1 MARVRFEGS
10 FPRVGKSRPGERR
23 APLSVVIVVTG
34 AELSSGRKR
43 GLAAR
48 GGFARNSRVAQSSDV
63 REVLQYIPQFRG
75 KVFLV
80 LIEAGILPEPAVA
93 ETLLDL
99 AVLEDLG
106 VKLVLGVLG
115 GDLKDLYDWTLE
127 CEIMAARVSKPIGD
141 PSAVRETLDILARG
155 QSAVVDASSTGPLDA
170 AVVDF
175 AMELGVAKVIALL
188 EEAILID
195 GAPAHAIRAADAE
208 SLACSCGGAGAELL
222 LAAAEACRRGVPRV
236 HVLNGRRQGV
246 LVDELFSNE
255 GVGTMVHADSYRMIR
270 PLREEDI
277 PELLG
282 MIGRSVRRTKLVER
296 TYEDIQSRIGDFHV
310 MTIDGNVVG
319 CVALHEYPEEGTA
332 EVACLYVKQAHEG
345 RGYGAELVGHAE
357 ETATR
362 RGIPRVFALSNRA
375 ADFFTGRLGYD
386 PATVDALPAK
396 RRAQYEASGRDS
408 LVFSKPL
415 NDPPT

>member
-1 MARVRFEGS
+1 M
-10 FPRVGKSRPGERR
+10 
-23 APLSVVIVVTG
+23 
-34 AELSSGRKR
+34 
-43 GLAAR
+43 
-48 GGFARNSRVAQSSDV
+48 AQSSDV

-80 LIEAGILPEPAVA
+80 LIEAGLLPEPAVA

-127 CEIMAARVSKPIGD
+127 CEIKAARVSRPITD
-141 PSAVRETLDILARG
+141 DMAARETLEILARG
-155 QSAVVDASSTGPLDA
+155 QSAVIDASATGPLEEP
-170 AVVDF
+170 VVEF
-175 AMELGVAKVIALL
+175 AKRIGVTKIIALL

-195 GAPAHAIRAADAE
+195 GAPVHAIRAVEAAHLVSRTDA
-208 SLACSCGGAGAELL
+208 AGAALL
-222 LAAAEACRRGVPRV
+222 LAAAEACKKGVPRV

-255 GVGTMVHADSYRMIR
+255 GVGTMVHADSYRLIR
-270 PLREEDI
+270 DLREEDI

-296 TYEDIQSRIGDFHV
+296 TYEDIQSRIADFHV
-310 MTIDGNVVG
+310 MAIDDNVVG
-319 CVALHEYPEEGTA
+319 CVALHEYAEEHCA
-332 EVACLYVKQAHEG
+332 EVACLYVKAAHEG
-345 RGYGAELVGHAE
+345 RGYGIDLVRYAEKIARE
-357 ETATR
+357 

-375 ADFFTGRLGYD
+375 AEFFTGKLSYD
-386 PATVDALPAK
+386 LATVDDLPRK
-396 RRAQYEASGRDS
+396 RREQFEASGRDS
-408 LVFSKPL
+408 GVFSRRL
-415 NDPPT
+415 DG

>member
-1 MARVRFEGS
+1 M
-10 FPRVGKSRPGERR
+10 
-23 APLSVVIVVTG
+23 
-34 AELSSGRKR
+34 
-43 GLAAR
+43 
-48 GGFARNSRVAQSSDV
+48 AQSSDV

-80 LIEAGILPEPAVA
+80 LIEAGLLPEPAVA

-115 GDLKDLYDWTLE
+115 GDLKDLFDWTLE
-127 CEIMAARVSKPIGD
+127 CEIMAARVSKPLTD
-141 PSAVRETLDILARG
+141 PSTVRETLEILARG
-155 QSAVVDASSTGPLDA
+155 QSAVVDASSTGPLDPM
-170 AVVDF
+170 VVDF
-175 AMELGVAKVIALL
+175 AKGIGVAKVIALL

-195 GAPAHAIRAADAE
+195 GAPAHAVRAADAAK
-208 SLACSCGGAGAELL
+208 LAVSCTPEGARLL
-222 LAAAEACRRGVPRV
+222 MAAADACTRGIPRV

-310 MTIDGNVVG
+310 MTIDDNVVG
-319 CVALHEYPEEGTA
+319 CVALHEYAAEETA
-332 EVACLYVKQAHEG
+332 EVACLYVKQTHEG
-345 RGYGAELVGHAE
+345 RGYGFDLVKHAE
-357 ETATR
+357 SIAHTR
-362 RGIPRVFALSNRA
+362 SIPKVFALSNRA
-375 ADFFTGRLGYD
+375 AGFFTDKLGYTQ
-386 PATVDALPAK
+386 ASVEALPHA
-396 RRAQYEASGRDS
+396 RRRQYEASGRDS
-408 LVFSKPL
+408 LVFSKVL
-415 NDPPT
+415 NASGNPPSHTSP

>member
-1 MARVRFEGS
+1 
-10 FPRVGKSRPGERR
+10 
-23 APLSVVIVVTG
+23 
-34 AELSSGRKR
+34 
-43 GLAAR
+43 
-48 GGFARNSRVAQSSDV
+48 
-63 REVLQYIPQFRG
+63 LQYIPQFRG

-80 LIEAGILPEPAVA
+80 LVEAGLLPEPAVA

-127 CEIMAARVSKPIGD
+127 CEIMAARVTRPIAD
-141 PSAVRETLDILARG
+141 PGAVREVMEILARG
-155 QSAVVDASSTGPLDA
+155 QSAVIDASLVGPLDE

-175 AMELGVAKVIALL
+175 AKGIGVAKIITLL

-195 GAPAHAIRAADAE
+195 GHPAHAIRAAEAE
-208 SLACSCGGAGAELL
+208 SLVARTDNLGAALLRSAARAC
-222 LAAAEACRRGVPRV
+222 LAGVPRV

-255 GVGTMVHADSYRMIR
+255 GVGTMVHADSYRLIR

-296 TYEDIQSRIGDFHV
+296 TYEGIQSRINDFHV
-310 MTIDGNVVG
+310 LAIDDNVVG
-319 CVALHEYPEEGTA
+319 CVALHEYPAEACA
-332 EVACLYVKQAHEG
+332 EVACLYVKQAHER
-345 RGYGAELVGHAE
+345 RGYGIELVRHAE
-357 ETATR
+357 SVAKS

-375 ADFFTGRLGYD
+375 SDFFIHRLGYSE
-386 PATVDALPAK
+386 ATLEVLPAA
-396 RRAQYEASGRDS
+396 RRQQYEESGRDS
-408 LVFSKPL
+408 RILSRNLV
-415 NDPPT
+415 

>member
-1 MARVRFEGS
+1 M
-10 FPRVGKSRPGERR
+10 
-23 APLSVVIVVTG
+23 
-34 AELSSGRKR
+34 
-43 GLAAR
+43 
-48 GGFARNSRVAQSSDV
+48 AQSSDV

-80 LIEAGILPEPAVA
+80 LIEADLLPEPAVA

-115 GDLKDLYDWTLE
+115 GDLKDLFDWTLE
-127 CEIMAARVSKPIGD
+127 CEIMAARVPKPLTD
-141 PSAVRETLDILARG
+141 PSTIRETRDILARG
-155 QSAVVDASSTGPLDA
+155 QSAVVDASSTGPLDPV
-170 AVVDF
+170 VVDF
-175 AMELGVAKVIALL
+175 AKGIGVAKIIALL

-195 GAPAHAIRAADAE
+195 GVPAHAVRAADAAE
-208 SLACSCGGAGAELL
+208 LAARCTPEGAELL
-222 LAAAEACRRGVPRV
+222 IAAADACARGVPRV

-310 MTIDGNVVG
+310 MTIDDNVVG
-319 CVALHEYPEEGTA
+319 CVALHEYPAEATA

-345 RGYGAELVGHAE
+345 RGYGYDLVKHAE
-357 ETATR
+357 SIATA

-375 ADFFTGRLGYD
+375 AGFFTGKLGYL
-386 PATVDALPAK
+386 PASVEALPDP
-396 RRAQYEASGRDS
+396 RRRQYEASGRDS
-408 LVFSKPL
+408 LVFSKIL
-415 NDPPT
+415 DPSGVSSSHSPS

>member
-1 MARVRFEGS
+1 MA
-10 FPRVGKSRPGERR
+10 
-23 APLSVVIVVTG
+23 
-34 AELSSGRKR
+34 
-43 GLAAR
+43 
-48 GGFARNSRVAQSSDV
+48 QQSDV

-75 KVFLV
+75 KVFFV

-127 CEIMAARVSKPIGD
+127 CEIMAARVSRPITD
-141 PSAVRETLDILARG
+141 PEAVREALEILARG
-155 QSAVVDASSTGPLDA
+155 QSAIIDASGTGPLDRP
-170 AVVDF
+170 VVDF
-175 AMELGVAKVIALL
+175 ARGIGVAKIITLL

-208 SLACSCGGAGAELL
+208 ALASHTDAAGAALL
-222 LAAAEACRRGVPRV
+222 RAAAIACHRGIPRV
-236 HVLNGRRQGV
+236 HVLNGRQQGV

-255 GVGTMVHADSYRMIR
+255 GVGTMIHADSYRVVR
-270 PLREEDI
+270 KLREEDI

-296 TYEDIQSRIGDFHV
+296 TYEDIQSRIGDFFV
-310 MTIDGNVVG
+310 MAIDDNVVG
-319 CVALHEYPEEGTA
+319 CVALHEYPAEGCA

-345 RGYGAELVGHAE
+345 RGYGIELVHHAE
-357 ETATR
+357 AVAR
-362 RGIPRVFALSNRA
+362 DRGIPRVFALSNRA
-375 ADFFTGRLGYD
+375 ANFFTEKLGYD
-386 PATVDALPAK
+386 CATVADLPVE
-396 RRAQYEASGRDS
+396 RRAQFEASGRDS
-408 LVFSKPL
+408 LVFSL
-415 NDPPT
+415 NLC

>member
-1 MARVRFEGS
+1 M
-10 FPRVGKSRPGERR
+10 
-23 APLSVVIVVTG
+23 
-34 AELSSGRKR
+34 
-43 GLAAR
+43 
-48 GGFARNSRVAQSSDV
+48 AQSSDV

-80 LIEAGILPEPAVA
+80 LVEAGLLPEPALA

-127 CEIMAARVSKPIGD
+127 CEIMAARVSRPISD
-141 PSAVRETLDILARG
+141 PAAVSEVLEILGRG
-155 QSAVVDASSTGPLDA
+155 QSAVVDASLVGPLDE

-175 AMELGVAKVIALL
+175 AKGIGVAKIITLL

-195 GAPAHAIRAADAE
+195 GHPAHAIRAADAE
-208 SLACSCGGAGAELL
+208 SLFSRTDKHGADLLMSAAKACLD
-222 LAAAEACRRGVPRV
+222 GVPRV

-255 GVGTMVHADSYRMIR
+255 GVGTMVHADSYRLIR

-296 TYEDIQSRIGDFHV
+296 TYEDIQSKIGDFHV
-310 MTIDGNVVG
+310 LAIDDNVVG
-319 CVALHEYPEEGTA
+319 CVALHEYQAEACA
-332 EVACLYVKQAHEG
+332 EVACLYVKQAHER
-345 RGYGAELVGHAE
+345 RGYGIELVRHAE
-357 ETATR
+357 SVAKS

-375 ADFFTGRLGYD
+375 SDFFINRLGYSQ
-386 PATVDALPAK
+386 ATLEVLPAA
-396 RRAQYEASGRDS
+396 RRKQYEESGRDS
-408 LVFSKPL
+408 LILSRHL
-415 NDPPT
+415 A

>member
-1 MARVRFEGS
+1 M
-10 FPRVGKSRPGERR
+10 
-23 APLSVVIVVTG
+23 
-34 AELSSGRKR
+34 
-43 GLAAR
+43 
-48 GGFARNSRVAQSSDV
+48 AQSSNV

-127 CEIMAARVSKPIGD
+127 CEIMAARVSRPISD
-141 PSAVRETLDILARG
+141 PDAVRETLEILARG
-155 QSAVVDASSTGPLDA
+155 QSAVVDASATGPLDPP
-170 AVVDF
+170 VVQF
-175 AMELGVAKVIALL
+175 AKGIGVSKIITLL
-188 EEAILID
+188 EDALLID
-195 GAPAHAIRAADAE
+195 GAPAHAIRAADAAMLE
-208 SLACSCGGAGAELL
+208 SRASGAGGQLL
-222 LAAAEACRRGVPRV
+222 RAAADACHQGVPRV
-236 HVLNGRRQGV
+236 HVLNGRHQGV

-255 GVGTMVHADSYRMIR
+255 GVGTMIHADSYRMIR

-296 TYEDIQSRIGDFHV
+296 TYEDIQSRIEDFHV
-310 MTIDGNVVG
+310 MTIDDNVVG
-319 CVALHEYPEEGTA
+319 CVALHEYPAESCA

-345 RGYGAELVGHAE
+345 RGYGIDLVHHAE
-357 ETATR
+357 
-362 RGIPRVFALSNRA
+362 GIAKQSGIARVFALSNRA
-375 ADFFTGRLGYD
+375 ADFFSIKLGYT
-386 PATVDALPAK
+386 PATVDDLP
-396 RRAQYEASGRDS
+396 RRRREQYEASGRDS
-408 LVFSKPL
+408 LVFSHPL
-415 NDPPT
+415 I

>member
-1 MARVRFEGS
+1 
-10 FPRVGKSRPGERR
+10 
-23 APLSVVIVVTG
+23 
-34 AELSSGRKR
+34 
-43 GLAAR
+43 
-48 GGFARNSRVAQSSDV
+48 
-63 REVLQYIPQFRG
+63 LQYIPQFRG

-80 LIEAGILPEPAVA
+80 LVEAGLLPEPAVA

-127 CEIMAARVSKPIGD
+127 CEIMAARVSRPISD
-141 PSAVRETLDILARG
+141 PEVVSEVLEILGRG
-155 QSAVVDASSTGPLDA
+155 QSAVVDASLVGPLDE

-175 AMELGVAKVIALL
+175 AKGIGVAKIITLL

-195 GAPAHAIRAADAE
+195 GHPAHAIRAAEAE
-208 SLACSCGGAGAELL
+208 SLVARTDNLGAALLRSAARAC
-222 LAAAEACRRGVPRV
+222 LAGVPRV

-255 GVGTMVHADSYRMIR
+255 GVGTMVHADSYRLIR

-296 TYEDIQSRIGDFHV
+296 TYEGIQSRINDFHV
-310 MTIDGNVVG
+310 LAIDDNVVG
-319 CVALHEYPEEGTA
+319 CVALHEYPAEACA
-332 EVACLYVKQAHEG
+332 EVACLYVKQAHER
-345 RGYGAELVGHAE
+345 RGYGIELVRHAE
-357 ETATR
+357 SVAKS

-375 ADFFTGRLGYD
+375 SDFFIHRLGYSE
-386 PATVDALPAK
+386 ATLEVLPAA
-396 RRAQYEASGRDS
+396 RRKQYEESGRDS
-408 LVFSKPL
+408 LILSRHL
-415 NDPPT
+415 A

>member
-1 MARVRFEGS
+1 M
-10 FPRVGKSRPGERR
+10 
-23 APLSVVIVVTG
+23 
-34 AELSSGRKR
+34 
-43 GLAAR
+43 
-48 GGFARNSRVAQSSDV
+48 AQSSDV

-80 LIEAGILPEPAVA
+80 LVEAGLLPEPAVA

-127 CEIMAARVSKPIGD
+127 CEIMAARVTRPIAD
-141 PSAVRETLDILARG
+141 PGAVREVMEIMARG
-155 QSAVVDASSTGPLDA
+155 QSAVIDASLVGPLDE

-175 AMELGVAKVIALL
+175 AKGIGVAKIITLL

-195 GAPAHAIRAADAE
+195 GHPAHAIRAAEAE
-208 SLACSCGGAGAELL
+208 SLVARTDQAGAVLL
-222 LAAAEACRRGVPRV
+222 RAAAKACVSGVPRV
-236 HVLNGRRQGV
+236 HVLNCRRQGV

-255 GVGTMVHADSYRMIR
+255 GVGTMVHADSYRLIR

-296 TYEDIQSRIGDFHV
+296 TYEDIQSRINDFHV
-310 MTIDGNVVG
+310 LAIDDNVVG
-319 CVALHEYPEEGTA
+319 CVALHEYQAEACA
-332 EVACLYVKQAHEG
+332 EVACLYVKQAHER
-345 RGYGAELVGHAE
+345 RGYGIELVRHAE
-357 ETATR
+357 SVAKS

-375 ADFFTGRLGYD
+375 SDFFINRLGYSE
-386 PATVDALPAK
+386 ATLEVLPTA
-396 RRAQYEASGRDS
+396 RRKQYEESGRDS
-408 LVFSKPL
+408 RILSRHL
-415 NDPPT
+415 A

>member
-1 MARVRFEGS
+1 MAQ
-10 FPRVGKSRPGERR
+10 P
-23 APLSVVIVVTG
+23 
-34 AELSSGRKR
+34 
-43 GLAAR
+43 
-48 GGFARNSRVAQSSDV
+48 NDV

-75 KVFLV
+75 KVFFV
-80 LIEAGILPEPAVA
+80 LIEAGLLPEPAVA

-127 CEIMAARVSKPIGD
+127 CEIKSARVSRPITD
-141 PSAVRETLDILARG
+141 PVAIRETLDILARG
-155 QSAVVDASSTGPLDA
+155 QSAVVDASATGPLDSP
-170 AVVDF
+170 VVDF
-175 AMELGVAKVIALL
+175 ARAIGVAKIITLL

-195 GAPAHAIRAADAE
+195 GEPVHAIRAAEAASLVQRTDAT
-208 SLACSCGGAGAELL
+208 GARLL
-222 LAAAEACRRGVPRV
+222 LEAANACHRGVPRV

-255 GVGTMVHADSYRMIR
+255 GVGTMIYADSYRIIR

-310 MTIDGNVVG
+310 MTIDDNVVG
-319 CVALHEYPEEGTA
+319 CVALHEYHGEACA
-332 EVACLYVKQAHEG
+332 EVACLHVKKAHG
-345 RGYGAELVGHAE
+345 NRGYGKDLVRHVEGIALQ
-357 ETATR
+357 
-362 RGIPRVFALSNRA
+362 RGIPRVFALSKRA
-375 ADFFTGRLGYD
+375 ADFFALHLDYS
-386 PATVDALPAK
+386 PATVDVLPVS
-396 RRAQYEASGRDS
+396 RREQLDASGRNS
-408 LVFSKPL
+408 LVLSHPL
-415 NDPPT
+415 SA

>member
-1 MARVRFEGS
+1 M
-10 FPRVGKSRPGERR
+10 
-23 APLSVVIVVTG
+23 
-34 AELSSGRKR
+34 
-43 GLAAR
+43 
-48 GGFARNSRVAQSSDV
+48 

-80 LIEAGILPEPAVA
+80 LVEAGLLPEPALA

-127 CEIMAARVSKPIGD
+127 CEIMAARVSRPISD
-141 PSAVRETLDILARG
+141 PAAVSEVLEILGRG
-155 QSAVVDASSTGPLDA
+155 QSAVVDASLVGPLDE

-175 AMELGVAKVIALL
+175 AKGIGVAKIITLL

-195 GAPAHAIRAADAE
+195 GHPAHAIRAADAE
-208 SLACSCGGAGAELL
+208 SLFSRTDKHGADLLMSAAKACLD
-222 LAAAEACRRGVPRV
+222 GVPRV

-255 GVGTMVHADSYRMIR
+255 GVGTMVHADSYRLIR

-296 TYEDIQSRIGDFHV
+296 TYEDIQSKIGDFHV
-310 MTIDGNVVG
+310 LAIDDNVVG
-319 CVALHEYPEEGTA
+319 CVALHEYQAEACA
-332 EVACLYVKQAHEG
+332 EVACLYVKQAHER
-345 RGYGAELVGHAE
+345 RGYGIELVRHAE
-357 ETATR
+357 SVAKS

-375 ADFFTGRLGYD
+375 SDFFINRLGYSE
-386 PATVDALPAK
+386 ATLEVLPAA
-396 RRAQYEASGRDS
+396 RRKQYEESGRDS
-408 LVFSKPL
+408 RILSRHL
-415 NDPPT
+415 A

>member
-1 MARVRFEGS
+1 
-10 FPRVGKSRPGERR
+10 
-23 APLSVVIVVTG
+23 
-34 AELSSGRKR
+34 
-43 GLAAR
+43 
-48 GGFARNSRVAQSSDV
+48 VAQQSDV

-75 KVFLV
+75 KVFFV
-80 LIEAGILPEPAVA
+80 LIEAGLLPEPAVA

-127 CEIMAARVSKPIGD
+127 CEILSARVSRPITD
-141 PSAVRETLDILARG
+141 PLAVKETLEILARG
-155 QSAVVDASSTGPLDA
+155 QSAVIDASATGALDPP
-170 AVVDF
+170 VVDF
-175 AMELGVAKVIALL
+175 ALSVGVAKVITLL

-208 SLACSCGGAGAELL
+208 SLASRTDAAGGTLL
-222 LAAAEACRRGVPRV
+222 RAAAAACLRGVPRV

-255 GVGTMVHADSYRMIR
+255 GVGTMIHADSYRVIR
-270 PLREEDI
+270 ELREEDI

-282 MIGRSVRRTKLVER
+282 MIGRSVRRTKLVAR
-296 TYEDIQSRIGDFHV
+296 TYEDIQSRIADYRV
-310 MTIDGNVVG
+310 MAIDDNVVG
-319 CVALHEYPEEGTA
+319 CVALHEYASEDCA

-345 RGYGAELVGHAE
+345 RGYGIELVKVAE
-357 ETATR
+357 NLARE

-375 ADFFTGRLGYD
+375 ADFFTGKMGYQ
-386 PATVDALPAK
+386 PATVADLPTI
-396 RRAQYEASGRDS
+396 RREQYEASGRDS
-408 LVFSKPL
+408 LVFTRRIS
-415 NDPPT
+415 

>member
-1 MARVRFEGS
+1 MAQ
-10 FPRVGKSRPGERR
+10 P
-23 APLSVVIVVTG
+23 
-34 AELSSGRKR
+34 
-43 GLAAR
+43 
-48 GGFARNSRVAQSSDV
+48 NDV

-127 CEIMAARVSKPIGD
+127 CEIMAARVGHPLNAPG
-141 PSAVRETLDILARG
+141 AVRETLDILARG
-155 QSAVVDASSTGPLDA
+155 QSAVVDASATGPLDPP
-170 AVVDF
+170 VVEF
-175 AMELGVAKVIALL
+175 ARAIGVAKIITLL

-195 GAPAHAIRAADAE
+195 GEPAHAIRAADAD
-208 SLACSCGGAGAELL
+208 SLCGRTDAAGAAMLR
-222 LAAAEACRRGVPRV
+222 AAASACLHGVPRV
-236 HVLNGRRQGV
+236 HVLNGRRQGA

-296 TYEDIQSRIGDFHV
+296 TYEDIQSRLGDFHV
-310 MTIDGNVVG
+310 MTIDDNVVA
-319 CVALHEYPEEGTA
+319 CVALHPYPAEACA
-332 EVACLYVKQAHEG
+332 EVACLYVKKAHEG
-345 RGYGAELVGHAE
+345 RGYGTDLVRHAE
-357 ETATR
+357 AVAR
-362 RGIPRVFALSNRA
+362 QAGIPRVFALSNRA
-375 ADFFTGRLGYD
+375 ADYFSRHLGYAA
-386 PATVDALPAK
+386 ATVDALPRV
-396 RRAQYEASGRDS
+396 RRDQYEASGRDS
-408 LVFSKPL
+408 LVFSL
-415 NDPPT
+415 SLV